1 MDTRLRRK
9 QSLFHGSLSSPLA
22 PHWFREAI
30 QTCIEKG
37 LRQASFET
45 GSLKL
50 VKALS
55 SESPI
60 AEIYGIVADIIC
72 LTSAFDFISFVWIHH
87 GKNRDADA
95 LAKQALWNESV
106 VMVSMNNG
114 T

>member
-37 LRQASFET
+37 LRQAGFET
-45 GSLKL
+45 DSLKL

-72 LTSAFDFISFVWIHH
+72 LSSASELSPSRGFIVVKTEMPF
-87 GKNRDADA
+87 
-95 LAKQALWNESV
+95 LLESKLCG
-106 VMVSMNNG
+106 MMNLL
-114 T
+114 